1 MSSGMLIIGRR
12 GADDTRGLSESNV
25 YILLDGGA
33 GIIARMNE
41 IITVSGLFS
50 SYNNNNN
57 NI

>member
-1 MSSGMLIIGRR
+1 MLIIGRR

-41 IITVSGLFS
+41 IITVSGLFG

-57 NI
+57 NNI